1 MTEQKKKTIAETLH
15 LKIQTP
21 WVWLVLVLTVCLT
34 ALFYVSQK
42 PQVAIYSQYVK
53 SLCDYQF
60 AEASLM
66 RSMERVRTGYDID
79 SAVVISQMMMLREVA
94 VSFDSG
100 VEKLKHAGFSAP
112 PSAQVLLF
120 RTNVI
125 AKVSCL
131 HRYLSE
137 RMAWFDELEQVYRAV
152 AELPMDSS
160 YILLRKLDSAKAGYD
175 VPHDDRLDLPG
186 PLESLVDSLLQ
197 KNGDLHNAWGQFD
210 NDKTL
215 SASDELLHFFQ
226 MENLK
231 EISLSANV
239 PLAFYFLSL
248 VLLLATF
255 FFIFKSKQ

>member
-1 MTEQKKKTIAETLH
+1 MNEQKKKTIAETLH

-21 WVWLVLVLTVCLT
+21 WVWLVFVLTICLT

-53 SLCDYQF
+53 SICDYQL

-66 RSMERVRTGYDID
+66 RSMERVRTGNGVD
-79 SAVVISQMMMLREVA
+79 SAVVISQMMTLREVA
-94 VSFDSG
+94 VSFDAG
-100 VEKLKHAGFSAP
+100 IEKLKHAGFSAP

-120 RTNVI
+120 RTNVL
-125 AKVSCL
+125 AKISCL

-137 RMAWFDELEQVYRAV
+137 RMAWFDELNGVYRAV
-152 AELPMDSS
+152 AELPTEVVFP
-160 YILLRKLDSAKAGYD
+160 LLRKLDSAKVGYE
-175 VPHDDRLDLPG
+175 VLHDERMDLPSQ
-186 PLESLVDSLLQ
+186 LEGRVDLLLQ
-197 KNGDLHNAWGQFD
+197 KNLELHNAWNNFD

>member
-21 WVWLVLVLTVCLT
+21 WVWLVFVLTICLT

-60 AEASLM
+60 AESSLM
-66 RSMERVRTGYDID
+66 RSMERVRTGADVD
-79 SAVVISQMMMLREVA
+79 SAVVISQMMMLREVV
-94 VSFDSG
+94 VSFDAG
-100 VEKLKHAGFSAP
+100 VEKLKHAGYSGPSSA
-112 PSAQVLLF
+112 SVLLF
-120 RTNVI
+120 RTNVL
-125 AKVSCL
+125 AKISCL
-131 HRYLSE
+131 HRYLTE
-137 RMAWFDELEQVYRAV
+137 RMEWFDELEAAYRSMAD
-152 AELPMDSS
+152 LPIETSLPLM
-160 YILLRKLDSAKAGYD
+160 RKLDSARLGYD
-175 VPHDDRLDLPG
+175 VSLDDQMSLPMPLSASVEAILQENQDLY
-186 PLESLVDSLLQ
+186 
-197 KNGDLHNAWGQFD
+197 NAWNNFD

-215 SASDELLHFFQ
+215 SESDELLHFFQ

-231 EISLSANV
+231 EISLSANI

-255 FFIFKSKQ
+255 FFIFKSKE